1 MNELVKSQKTLE
13 GLLGS
18 DNIRGRFNEMLGKKS
33 AGFISS
39 IISAVNLNPDLKK
52 ADPMTV
58 VSAAAVAASLDLPIN
73 PSLGFAHI
81 VPYSG
86 RAQFQIGWRG
96 YVQLGQRSGQY
107 RTINVAIVREGELKR
122 YDKFT
127 GEMEFD
133 SESKT
138 SEKIIGYV
146 AYFRL
151 LNGFEKYFYMT
162 TEEVTAH
169 GKRYSKSYS
178 NPNSR
183 WQQDFDAMALKTVIK
198 LLLNRWGILSVD
210 MQQALRAD
218 QAVVKE
224 SGDFEYVDSPEAE
237 VIPVV
242 SQEKIEEFKELTEAK
257 GFEPILP
264 AFIDEMAKH
273 NKITPEQVM
282 EGALEDFEGF
292 WQYYLVWKLKQPT
305 VENMTTPEPDAPT
318 EAEVQQTLLDRGMV
332 SEKGKGKS
340 K

>member
-1 MNELVKSQKTLE
+1 
-13 GLLGS
+13 
-18 DNIRGRFNEMLGKKS
+18 
-33 AGFISS
+33 
-39 IISAVNLNPDLKK
+39 
-52 ADPMTV
+52 
-58 VSAAAVAASLDLPIN
+58 
-73 PSLGFAHI
+73 
-81 VPYSG
+81 
-86 RAQFQIGWRG
+86 
-96 YVQLGQRSGQY
+96 
-107 RTINVAIVREGELKR
+107 
-122 YDKFT
+122 
-127 GEMEFD
+127 
-133 SESKT
+133 
-138 SEKIIGYV
+138 
-146 AYFRL
+146 
-151 LNGFEKYFYMT
+151 
-162 TEEVTAH
+162 
-169 GKRYSKSYS
+169 
-178 NPNSR
+178 
-183 WQQDFDAMALKTVIK
+183 VIK